1 LRLDYSKFTSR
12 GAEILALGPDGPRAF
27 RRFWDEQ
34 RIPFPG
40 LPDLHSRVADA
51 YSQEVNLFKL
61 GRMPAIFLI
70 AREGHI
76 RYTHYGESM
85 QDIPETSVLLDI
97 LDELNRL

>member
-1 LRLDYSKFTSR
+1 
-12 GAEILALGPDGPRAF
+12 
-27 RRFWDEQ
+27 
-34 RIPFPG
+34 
-40 LPDLHSRVADA
+40 
-51 YSQEVNLFKL
+51 
-61 GRMPAIFLI
+61 MPAIFLI